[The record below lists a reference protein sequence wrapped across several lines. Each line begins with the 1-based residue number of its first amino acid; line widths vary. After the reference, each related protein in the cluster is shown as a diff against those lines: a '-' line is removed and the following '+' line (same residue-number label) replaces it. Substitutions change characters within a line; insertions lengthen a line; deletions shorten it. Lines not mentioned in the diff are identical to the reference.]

1 MRGMIKWKPFNS
13 IISKKDLI
21 EIETKINNEKI
32 TDTNYIIKIDNTIK
46 TSLQYNL
53 DVTIK
58 YFKNGKLYNI
68 TGKIEHIN
76 IIEKYILIN
85 NNRIY
90 FKNLINIDTIS

>member
-21 EIETKINNEKI
+21 EIETKRNLINKPIIME
-32 TDTNYIIKIDNTIK
+32 DRIIKIDNTIK

-58 YFKNGKLYNI
+58 YFKNGNI
-68 TGKIEHIN
+68 AMPSAN
-76 IIEKYILIN
+76 IIVLK
-85 NNRIY
+85 
-90 FKNLINIDTIS
+90 T